1 MTQKQKEAYVKR
13 IWTDPGHPAAF
24 AGPNKLLKVIRQEGK
39 FDISRGQLKI
49 FLAGQD
55 TYSVQKPSRKNFKR
69 NRVVV
74 AGLNA
79 QWDGDLA
86 SMENVSDFNSKKENV
101 SKFNS
106 KIKFLLVLIDIFSRF
121 LIVRPLI
128 DKKSATVTAAL
139 KSIFTEGNRR
149 PNTIR
154 FDLGGEFQS
163 SVKKYL
169 QKEKIHVFYTYNS
182 RIKSNYAE
190 RVIRTLKNRIY
201 SYFMENQTS
210 KYIDV
215 LQKLV
220 DSYNNTP
227 HQSLG
232 GATPASV
239 TKTNEDEIRY
249 MQYVARKKSVSTG
262 VMTHKKKRRQF
273 YKYRVGNQ
281 VRISQLKRVFEKGY
295 QENWTLEFFKISK
308 RYRRQQQDIYKLK
321 DTLNQELKGSFY
333 RYEIQKIDQS
343 KTKLYKIEKIVR
355 KRKLD
360 GKDQVLVKWLGWP
373 IKFNSWIFKNS
384 IKDIK

>member
-1 MTQKQKEAYVKR
+1 MYRTL
-13 IWTDPGHPAAF
+13 I
-24 AGPNKLLKVIRQEGK
+24 L
-39 FDISRGQLKI
+39 
-49 FLAGQD
+49 
-55 TYSVQKPSRKNFKR
+55 
-69 NRVVV
+69 
-74 AGLNA
+74 
-79 QWDGDLA
+79 
-86 SMENVSDFNSKKENV
+86 KKENV

-262 VMTHKKKRRQF
+262 VMKHKKKRRQF

>member
-1 MTQKQKEAYVKR
+1 
-13 IWTDPGHPAAF
+13 
-24 AGPNKLLKVIRQEGK
+24 
-39 FDISRGQLKI
+39 
-49 FLAGQD
+49 
-55 TYSVQKPSRKNFKR
+55 
-69 NRVVV
+69 
-74 AGLNA
+74 
-79 QWDGDLA
+79 
-86 SMENVSDFNSKKENV
+86 
-101 SKFNS
+101 
-106 KIKFLLVLIDIFSRF
+106 
-121 LIVRPLI
+121 
-128 DKKSATVTAAL
+128 
-139 KSIFTEGNRR
+139 
-149 PNTIR
+149 
-154 FDLGGEFQS
+154 
-163 SVKKYL
+163 
-169 QKEKIHVFYTYNS
+169 
-182 RIKSNYAE
+182 
-190 RVIRTLKNRIY
+190 
-201 SYFMENQTS
+201 MENQTS

-262 VMTHKKKRRQF
+262 VMKHKKKRRQF

-321 DTLNQELKGSFY
+321 DTLKSELKGSFY